1 CELGYA
7 STIHR
12 AQGMTVDTSHAL
24 ASPRSDREG
33 VYVQLTR
40 GKRTNRLYVA
50 IDDGDR
56 LDDVLAAIAAR
67 RRTQLSAT
75 ESITALHQEIS
86 APGQLAAEFA
96 DVAERATTARLT
108 GVLEHTLGLEP
119 AAAFMAADAYPA
131 LMRAMSDAERA
142 GFDLPRLLETTA
154 ARRQFAGADDRA
166 AVLTWRLRERL
177 ADAAAAHT
185 THPDRPL
192 AALTMRQLQTLAR
205 LAATHRTAARHA
217 LQAADAAL
225 THLPTPVTTQAG
237 HTHPAWPDR
246 PLGPLSRT
254 ELATQLAA
262 VRAQIRRTQTTR
274 TPLTQTARNTLA
286 DLIHESR
293 LRRALTWRE
302 RAREDY
308 QREQTS
314 QRRPHDAAASLSA
327 TRRAVTGRRTTATRR
342 QEYARAALARADAVT
357 DKIAAELRSRDRLPD
372 HPPHRQ
378 HHHGD
383 IPDWVA
389 DRHALTHPDTP
400 LHWRE
405 HLAER
410 HRILARSLTERGH
423 TLAAEAPAW
432 ARPLGPPPPVTS
444 PLRRAAWARTCALLQ
459 LWRTR
464 QAISG
469 MPGLGPRPDDPG
481 EAAAWD
487 DLDAR
492 IRALTGRRRPLTLP
506 PPDAPASVV
515 LAAALSH
522 LDTPPPS
529 GALPDHPAL
538 RDPHGITPTTYAAND
553 ARTARRA
560 LAAVLAGERLP
571 DTWMEEITAPG
582 QDDEDEQRTW
592 MRVITAVSD
601 YRRRHHRAGPDLLGP
616 RPPGLDG
623 QEWDHL
629 TDAIDL
635 YTHARIT
642 RRLEQI
648 REHHRHPRSPP
659 AAHLAAAPPA
669 RTGQPRARPP
679 PDALKQA
686 EEHRD

>member
-50 IDDGDR
+50 IEDGDR

-75 ESITALHQEIS
+75 ESITALHQELS

-108 GVLEHTLGLEP
+108 GVLEHTLGLEG
-119 AAAFMAADAYPA
+119 AAAFLAADAYRA

-142 GFDLPRLLETTA
+142 GFDLPRLLEDTA
-154 ARRQFAGADDRA
+154 ARGFGGADDRA

-177 ADAAAAHT
+177 ADAAAAHKAQPT
-185 THPDRPL
+185 RPL
-192 AALTMRQLQTLAR
+192 AALSLTQLQTLAR
-205 LAATHRTAARHA
+205 LAATHRAAARAA

-254 ELATQLAA
+254 ELAAQLAA

-274 TPLTQTARNTLA
+274 IPLTQTARNTLA
-286 DLIHESR
+286 GLIHESR

-308 QREQTS
+308 QRQQTN
-314 QRRPHDAAASLSA
+314 QRRPHDAPTSLAA
-327 TRRAVTGRRTTATRR
+327 TRRAVTGRRTTATGR

-357 DKIAAELRSRDRLPD
+357 GKIAAELRYRDRLPD

-378 HHHGD
+378 NHHGD

-410 HRILARSLTERGH
+410 HRILARSLAERGH

-432 ARPLGPPPPVTS
+432 ARPLGPPPPATS

-464 QAISG
+464 HAISNV
-469 MPGLGPRPDDPG
+469 PGLGPRPEDPDD
-481 EAAAWD
+481 AAAWD

-492 IRALTGRRRPLTLP
+492 IRALTGRRRPHVLP

-522 LDTPPPS
+522 LQTPPPS

-538 RDPHGITPTTYAAND
+538 RDPHGITPTTYAAAD

-560 LAAVLAGERLP
+560 LAAVLAGEPLP
-571 DTWMEEITAPG
+571 ETWMEDITAPG

-592 MRVITAVSD
+592 LRVITAVSD

-642 RRLEQI
+642 HRLEQI
-648 REHHRHPRSPP
+648 RERTTATRQALLPPTSPLHPQP
-659 AAHLAAAPPA
+659 APDSHEP
-669 RTGQPRARPP
+669 GNRPT
-679 PDALKQA
+679 
-686 EEHRD
+686 R